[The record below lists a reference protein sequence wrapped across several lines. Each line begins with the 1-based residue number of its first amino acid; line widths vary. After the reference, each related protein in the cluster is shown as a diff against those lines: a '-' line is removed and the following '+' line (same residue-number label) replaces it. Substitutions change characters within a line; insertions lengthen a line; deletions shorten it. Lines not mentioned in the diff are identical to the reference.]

1 VAREEAGMT
10 DIDLIDWTIQEAQR
24 AAGYVAVGRPDYEG
38 PDPISD
44 GRQIQQSH
52 AMDHHDYSK

>member
-1 VAREEAGMT
+1 MT